1 MGGTTSLPV
10 GDSISG
16 SARESATSLHHVPV
30 TGEAG
35 EEEEQNVDEEGVGN
49 GNDCAQWNGPAGVL
63 QLPWSDRSRERERGQ
78 PSYHTYLARGGN
90 LNLTHPTTKSRL
102 SPDMLAPAMMPV
114 QPLKRTAKTLA
125 KVIMAPVV

>member
-1 MGGTTSLPV
+1 MIVP
-10 GDSISG
+10 SG
-16 SARESATSLHHVPV
+16 MARLGSFSSPGAT
-30 TGEAG
+30 GA
-35 EEEEQNVDEEGVGN
+35 
-49 GNDCAQWNGPAGVL
+49 
-63 QLPWSDRSRERERGQ
+63 ERERGQ
-78 PSYHTYLARGGN
+78 PSYHTYLAHGGN